1 MKIKKFQEGG
11 QAPAAPAPAPAQAK
25 DPVAM
30 LAEMSMQ
37 ALQSGDCEIAM
48 QVCEV
53 FVGMI
58 QQQMGPG
65 PGPVE
70 AAPQGE
76 PVFKKGGK
84 LTRRKC
90 AKNC

>member
-11 QAPAAPAPAPAQAK
+11 QAPAPAAQPAPAQ
-25 DPVAM
+25 DPVAA

-37 ALQSGDCEIAM
+37 ALQSGDCELAM

-58 QQQMGPG
+58 QQQMGQ
-65 PGPVE
+65 GPVG

-84 LTRRKC
+84 MTRRKC
-90 AKNC
+90 ARK